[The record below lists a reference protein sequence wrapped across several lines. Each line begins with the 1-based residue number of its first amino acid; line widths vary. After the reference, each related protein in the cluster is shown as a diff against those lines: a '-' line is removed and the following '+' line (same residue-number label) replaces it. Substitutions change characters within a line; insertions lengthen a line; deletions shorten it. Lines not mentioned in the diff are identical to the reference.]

1 MANQHQNSEYVVQ
14 SAVNHL
20 LAQDA
25 EYNRLKG
32 QFIDN
37 QSGGAIDHQSYLDAN
52 QNKLSQSELNKVGH
66 ILDGNQNESYKK
78 INKFAKAM
86 HKKYSKR
93 DMSLAEVVEHS
104 RRHAAKI
111 GLGDSDLRMFEV
123 LYQNIADKASN
134 NFPNSN
140 RNSAV
145 GKALGTINP
154 PFVSKNNLKV
164 ASGDRQYV
172 DEIMRIS
179 ALNKQEHAR
188 CVLQA
193 DAYTIHG
200 MHEVLTQSVFQPGI
214 HNKSCAVHPLVVAL
228 FGPKIT
234 ILDQRMLHSNLA
246 RIIVDRLQGLPIRN
260 RADFEFFIDLT
271 TDQQESV
278 CDSKSIFSDILKRIE
293 VQEMLRRTVWQMRG
307 GQMYECNTSGLIA
320 ALDNCALNP
329 ADSPH
334 LLYVRDE
341 GTMLRRL
348 LHCFSFK
355 PTHVT
360 TRPIFAMT
368 GMVPP
373 IGRLDQLTMV
383 NVQIPHHSLDGN
395 NDDISIPL
403 AVGLQTPHWY
413 LENGIVIPKQNSIVY
428 SREVIFFYVN
438 RRYQSVGSMYNSA
451 FQFSKIPVAIS
462 GFHKINT
469 VSIDLKQA
477 MKIHQHVY
485 ILRSVV
491 CATIDENN
499 SKMYNGCCTYLL
511 NPIDTDASVIPD
523 KFAGPGWG
531 DDSAKD
537 DLHELEKDATKNDV
551 DLQTKGYVYKYD
563 PYASLQKTPSN
574 YAFTDGKDFGKIRNL
589 EISKSAKQGLIPVGY
604 KVNGSGM
611 GTADTDVTHATIM
624 QKHGIIYVYSQ
635 PMEDKRG
642 DLFHSMNGMSY
653 APQTW
658 PNK

>member
-52 QNKLSQSELNKVGH
+52 QSKLSESELNKVGH
-66 ILDGNQNESYKK
+66 ILNGNQNESYKK

-111 GLGDSDLRMFEV
+111 GLADSDLRMFEV

-140 RNSAV
+140 RNSSV

-164 ASGDRQYV
+164 GSGDRQYV
-172 DEIMRIS
+172 DEIMRIA

-200 MHEVLTQSVFQPGI
+200 MHDILHTNVFFPGLM
-214 HNKSCAVHPLVVAL
+214 NRSCAVHPLIVAL

-260 RADFEFFIDLT
+260 RADFEFFVDLT

-307 GQMYECNTSGLIA
+307 GQLYECNTSGLIA

-334 LLYVRDE
+334 LLYIRDE

-383 NVQIPHHSLDGN
+383 NVQIPHHSLDG
-395 NDDISIPL
+395 DSDGISIPL

-491 CATIDENN
+491 CATVDEKN

-511 NPIDTDASVIPD
+511 NPIDTDGTAGKLASD
-523 KFAGPGWG
+523 GWG
-531 DDSAKD
+531 DDARAD
-537 DLHELEKDATKNDV
+537 VLHELEKGDSGTNDV
-551 DLQTKGYVYKYD
+551 GLQDDGHVYIYD
-563 PYASLQKTPSN
+563 PYSSLTGYRDSDEKGDNDFVKNDRPSGIQAKVGALAN
-574 YAFTDGKDFGKIRNL
+574 EKLHTVDDVVIAGNPEKHKD
-589 EISKSAKQGLIPVGY
+589 V
-604 KVNGSGM
+604 
-611 GTADTDVTHATIM
+611 M
-624 QKHGIIYVYSQ
+624 QKKGIIYMYSQ
-635 PMEDKRG
+635 PMVDKRG
-642 DLFHSMNGMSY
+642 DLFHSMAGMSHVP
-653 APQTW
+653 ATW
-658 PNK
+658 PIPK